1 VSAAAVVLPAVLCVF
16 SLNSWMAI
24 IIKNMLA
31 GTALTGS
38 TSSGG
43 NSAVNTLHATLLS
56 AIPYFCAAISMWT
69 TAWSSERH
77 RERTLHVGLPCVF
90 GGIVLAFFKELYV
103 ASFVAGF
110 AAIVIAMTCAYSGQ
124 SVMFA
129 KITGMTTTLVVYS

>member
-1 VSAAAVVLPAVLCVF
+1 VLCVF

-31 GTALTGS
+31 GTALKGS

-43 NSAVNTLHATLLS
+43 ASAVNTLHATLLS

-90 GGIVLAFFKELYV
+90 GGIVLALFKELYV

-129 KITGMTTTLVVYS
+129 KITGGTADLVICS